1 MTGDGTVAE
10 GAPITD
16 GDRPDAAPAAPP
28 SAGPSRNRTARFVWG
43 AVVVIV
49 VGVIA
54 LVTYAL
60 TDPPPT
66 ERAAQRAVVA
76 PGVAAELSRVPPA
89 VFDTVGA
96 DPGDTP
102 LTPPTV
108 LAGQPALRAGGKP
121 EVLYVGAEYCPFC
134 AAERWPLIVALAR
147 FGRFTGLKDM
157 QSAPLSVFP
166 DTQTFSFVGATYTSR
181 YLAFT
186 GVELYS
192 DDIDA
197 QGSFARIATLTPAQ
211 AQARSRYGGRSGPSA
226 VAGATPFV
234 DIGNRMV
241 TSTAAFSPAVLAR
254 QSQSA
259 IAGGLSQADD
269 PTTQAVVASA
279 NQLTAGVCAIT
290 GQRPTSV
297 CASKG
302 VRDAATSLGMG

>member
-1 MTGDGTVAE
+1 
-10 GAPITD
+10 
-16 GDRPDAAPAAPP
+16 
-28 SAGPSRNRTARFVWG
+28 
-43 AVVVIV
+43 VVVIV

-66 ERAAQRAVVA
+66 ARAAERTVVA
-76 PGVAAELSRVPPA
+76 PGVEAQLAKVPTA
-89 VFDTVGA
+89 VFDTVGV

-102 LTPPTV
+102 LTAPTV
-108 LAGQPALRAGGKP
+108 LAGQPLLRAGGRP
-121 EVLYVGAEYCPFC
+121 EVLFVGAEYCPFC
-134 AAERWPLIVALAR
+134 AAERWPLIVALSR

-192 DDIDA
+192 DTIDA
-197 QGSFARIATLTPAQ
+197 QGSFARIASLTPAQ
-211 AQARSRYGGRSGPSA
+211 AQVLSRYGGHSGASS

-241 TSTAAFSPAVLAR
+241 TSTSAFSPAVLAR
-254 QSQSA
+254 QSQST
-259 IAGGLSQADD
+259 IAGALSQADD

-279 NQLTAGVCAIT
+279 NQLSAGICAIT
-290 GQRPTSV
+290 GQLPTSV
-297 CASKG
+297 CTGRG
-302 VRDAATSLGMG
+302 VRDAAASLGMS

>member
-1 MTGDGTVAE
+1 
-10 GAPITD
+10 
-16 GDRPDAAPAAPP
+16 
-28 SAGPSRNRTARFVWG
+28 
-43 AVVVIV
+43 VVVIV

-66 ERAAQRAVVA
+66 ERAAQRAVVT
-76 PGVAAELSRVPPA
+76 PGVAAQLSRVPPA

-108 LAGQPALRAGGKP
+108 LAGQPALRTGGKP
-121 EVLYVGAEYCPFC
+121 EVLYIGAEYCPFC
-134 AAERWPLIVALAR
+134 A
-147 FGRFTGLKDM
+147 
-157 QSAPLSVFP
+157 APLSVFP
-166 DTQTFSFVGATYTSR
+166 DTQTFSFVGSSYSSR

-197 QGSFARIATLTPAQ
+197 RGSFARIATLTPAQ
-211 AQARSRYGGRSGPSA
+211 AQARSRYGSHSGASS

-241 TSTAAFSPAVLAR
+241 TSTAAFSPAVLAK
-254 QSQSA
+254 QSQTT
-259 IAGGLSQADD
+259 IAAGLSQADD

-279 NQLTAGVCAIT
+279 NQLSAGICDIT
-290 GQRPTSV
+290 GQQPTSV

-302 VRDAATSLGMG
+302 VREAANSLGMS